1 MADEA
6 HRTQYGFN
14 AKYNDKG
21 EGIKYGYAKYLRDAL
36 PNATFVG
43 FTGTPVASTDK
54 IHKWFSETISM
65 FMT

>member
-14 AKYNDKG
+14 AKYDDRG
-21 EGIKYGYAKYLRDAL
+21 EGIKYGYTKYLRDAL

-43 FTGTPVASTDK
+43 FTGTP
-54 IHKWFSETISM
+54 
-65 FMT
+65 